1 MSRKIYIS
9 GPISGMPAGNIQAFM
24 DAEKKIKDFGDV
36 PVNPILIGI
45 EAESH
50 PGFDDMNQSDQ
61 WEIYMRYDIR
71 ELMLCDCAVFLP
83 GWKASHGAMVEY
95 ALCQEVGIET
105 LEIAQYP
112 F

>member
-1 MSRKIYIS
+1 
-9 GPISGMPAGNIQAFM
+9 
-24 DAEKKIKDFGDV
+24 
-36 PVNPILIGI
+36 
-45 EAESH
+45 
-50 PGFDDMNQSDQ
+50 
-61 WEIYMRYDIR
+61 MRYDIR